1 MNHTPAD
8 RLRRILE
15 TGWKLLDWLKE
26 NQISPEQVQTE
37 YTIQWTVTTP
47 LYNIG
52 EQTYQLAKE
61 WKEKYPEIPWS
72 QISGIRHRLVHN
84 YEDTNWEIIC
94 IVLFEELEKFLM
106 QLAAILENE

>member
-1 MNHTPAD
+1 MTVSPEE
-8 RLRRILE
+8 RLRRILDM
-15 TGWKLLDWLKE
+15 GRKLLAWLEE
-26 NQISPEQVQTE
+26 NRITPEQVQDD

-61 WKEKYPEIPWS
+61 WKETYPTIPWS

-84 YEDTNWEIIC
+84 YDDTNWDIIS
-94 IVLFEELEKFLM
+94 IVLFEELKPFLV
-106 QLAAILENE
+106 QLEEILKNQ

>member
-1 MNHTPAD
+1 MVSPEE

-15 TGWKLLDWLKE
+15 MGRRLLMWLDE
-26 NQISPEQVQTE
+26 NRITPEQVQND
-37 YTIQWTVTTP
+37 YTVQWTVTTP

-61 WKEKYPEIPWS
+61 WKEKYPSVPWL

-84 YEDTNWEIIC
+84 YEDTNWNIIC
-94 IVLFEELEKFLM
+94 LVLFEELEPFLA
-106 QLAAILENE
+106 QLEEILKKQ